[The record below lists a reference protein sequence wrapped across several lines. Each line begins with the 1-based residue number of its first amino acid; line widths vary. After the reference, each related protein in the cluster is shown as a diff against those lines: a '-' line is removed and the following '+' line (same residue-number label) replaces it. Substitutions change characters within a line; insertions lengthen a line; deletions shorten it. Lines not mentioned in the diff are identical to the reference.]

1 MIVMALTIVL
11 ICRVVAVVLRAFLR
25 LLEIAVL
32 SRLIRLTLEVCLPAR
47 LVILIAV
54 IWLSLSSPLMFIFN
68 LFAKLVI
75 LAVFS
80 VHAFFF
86 SIFFLAFLFALF
98 VVRFRAHVLELT
110 AGLWVTVV
118 WIFPNRLL
126 DRG

>member
-11 ICRVVAVVLRAFLR
+11 VCRVVAVVLGAFLR

-32 SRLIRLTLEVCLPAR
+32 SRLIRLTLEISLPTR
-47 LVILIAV
+47 LVILIAI
-54 IWLSLSSPLMFIFN
+54 IWLGVSSPLMFIFD

-80 VHAFFF
+80 VHAFLL
-86 SIFFLAFLFALF
+86 SIFFLALLFTLF
-98 VVRFRAHVLELT
+98 VVRFCAHVLKLT

-118 WIFPNRLL
+118 WVFPNRLL